1 MQDNSLK
8 WYFPK
13 ATNMSGR
20 GENDPQKELFPGDI
34 YQTMIRES
42 IQNSLDH
49 HNSTSNKPVRV
60 EYKLHKLATSD
71 FPYLTEDLRNHIQS
85 CYNISKADK
94 FKRMLDVLKYT
105 QFYVLEVADYNT
117 LGMDYD
123 YDTDS
128 GRFKKFV
135 RYTGDPNVV
144 VGAGVSHGYG
154 KITYFSVSEI
164 NTLIVSSMTLDGTVT
179 FEGVARL
186 STHPTGKPRETF
198 YDTGFLDNGDGIPV
212 QYKGTEYYPSI
223 PEVFHRRKAG
233 TTVYIPFVNIDEGTN
248 PKAKIFRKCCEAV
261 LRNFFAAINDGNLEI
276 LIDFSEGG
284 LFPGEEYVF
293 ECNQDKIEDA
303 FARRFFYNP
312 PYDNVRTS
320 FFDKFNPH
328 PYWLAYRNND
338 VTITDECSQEEA
350 IELCAG
356 KKYIC
361 FKKNL
366 LLLGNTSLFINVDL
380 QRGNDLII
388 FMRSPRMVVGVQ
400 HNNTSRGYSAV
411 FLCDDNEK
419 GNQLLRTMEDAAHRT
434 WSKRQLKMDKR
445 PLEKIEQ
452 AGKIEDEMRDYIRW
466 CLDVVFP
473 TNQTDSDDVELE
485 DFTMP
490 MISESDTTNPLIGS
504 LINIQGANKDSLG
517 APADIHAL
525 DSIILNKSSYVGK
538 AQVVEPKRTQTK
550 DEKTEMSGGRSKGH
564 HVNPEP
570 DTVSKSSGNED
581 FEETNNPEIEERI
594 VRVKFPVKYRIFSDD
609 VNGQIIY
616 TLIIHSPQ
624 DEESAYLTLT
634 PVGETDDK
642 SCNVHVQTCS
652 IGQAHE
658 NEISNV
664 PLTEGKNVIIF
675 SVDNSGEYAFSLLAE
690 HDITIKKQML

>member
-1 MQDNSLK
+1 MQHNSLK

-13 ATNMSGR
+13 AINMSGR

-34 YQTMIRES
+34 FQTMVRES

-49 HNSTSNKPVRV
+49 PNPTNNKPVRV
-60 EYKLHKLATSD
+60 EYKLHKQATSD
-71 FPYLTEDLRNHIQS
+71 FPYLTEDLRNHILS
-85 CYNISKADK
+85 CYKISNADK
-94 FKRMLDVLKYT
+94 FKRMLDVLNCK
-105 QFYVLEVADYNT
+105 QFYILEVADYNT
-117 LGMDYD
+117 LGMDYN
-123 YDTDS
+123 YDTDD

-135 RYTGDPNVV
+135 RYTGDPNVA
-144 VGAGVSHGYG
+144 VGAGGSHGYG

-164 NTLIVSSMTLDGTVT
+164 NSLIVSSMTPDGTVT
-179 FEGVARL
+179 FEGVSRL
-186 STHPTGKPRETF
+186 ATHPTGTTRETF
-198 YDTGFLDNGDGIPV
+198 YDTGFLDSGDGVPV
-212 QYKGTEYYPSI
+212 QNKGHESNSLI
-223 PEVFHRRKAG
+223 PEIFRREETGTSVF
-233 TTVYIPFVNIDEGTN
+233 IPFANIDDAN
-248 PKAKIFRKCCEAV
+248 NQKAKVFKKCCEAV
-261 LRNFFAAINDGNLEI
+261 LRNFFAAINDGNLEVF
-276 LIDFSEGG
+276 IDFSEGE
-284 LFPGEEYVF
+284 LFPEGYVF

-303 FARRFFYNP
+303 FAKKFFYDP
-312 PYDNVRTS
+312 PYDNVRTNY
-320 FFDKFNPH
+320 FDKFNPH

-338 VTITDECSQEEA
+338 VTITDDCSQEEA

-366 LLLGNTSLFINVDL
+366 SFLGNTTLFINVDL

-400 HNNTSRGYSAV
+400 HNNTNRGYSAV

-445 PLEKIEQ
+445 PQEKIEQ
-452 AGKIEDEMRDYIRW
+452 AGKIEDEMRNFIKW

-473 TNQTDSDDVELE
+473 TSQTDSDDVELE
-485 DFTMP
+485 DFTVP
-490 MISESDTTNPLIGS
+490 MISDSDTTNPLIGS
-504 LINIQGANKDSLG
+504 LINLLGKNDDALG
-517 APADIHAL
+517 APADIHAENL
-525 DSIILNKSSYVGK
+525 IVQKKPKYIGK
-538 AQVVEPKRTQTK
+538 AQIVEPKKTQTK
-550 DEKTEMSGGRSKGH
+550 DEKTDMSGGRSKEH

-570 DTVSKSSGNED
+570 DSVFKTSGNED
-581 FEETNNPEIEERI
+581 FEEAQDPEIEERI

-609 VNGQIIY
+609 INGQIIY
-616 TLIIHSPQ
+616 TLIIHSSQ
-624 DEESAYLTLT
+624 DEERAYLTLT

-642 SCNVHVQTCS
+642 SCNVHIQTCS

-664 PLTEGKNVIIF
+664 PLTEGKNVITF